1 MLRLFTALYIHYPH
15 PTNWTLDAHL
25 LPHFSYHETEPA
37 IYIVRPK
44 FAATPTSCRLPLPTR
59 MPLTLDE
66 TYHLTMY
73 ILTDGQEGH
82 VPVATVDPPT
92 FPLHPDS
99 CPSGSYG
106 RLGANH
112 ISANIHQGF
121 LPSASSTA
129 PLNLQPN
136 SCTRPY
142 PADQQYSFNI
152 GTRQPYEEPL
162 YSAPEVSRPRSPT
175 PQRCIHNECLRHSH
189 DHHTYASPNGPANS
203 FHPPTANLDPWK
215 A

>member
-1 MLRLFTALYIHYPH
+1 
-15 PTNWTLDAHL
+15 
-25 LPHFSYHETEPA
+25 
-37 IYIVRPK
+37 
-44 FAATPTSCRLPLPTR
+44 
-59 MPLTLDE
+59 MPLWLIRTTWSEVCDSSSSLMNS
-66 TYHLTMY
+66 LTFCCV
-73 ILTDGQEGH
+73 H
-82 VPVATVDPPT
+82 
-92 FPLHPDS
+92 
-99 CPSGSYG
+99 
-106 RLGANH
+106 RLSSH